1 MRISTSLILLLC
13 LSTILLAQDNKTQ
26 SPHDSSPGTERKVT
40 VRPSGAQPQDQYCQ
54 PGTLTYTTNL
64 PSSGGT
70 WNATWT
76 YTIPNDG
83 VGYCGSPILQSSV
96 GWITIN
102 WPATQCNNPPLGQLT
117 TCVTPYI
124 VAANTGSA
132 RQGTLSVSFGSSGTL
147 SGPVTQLGP
156 LETLTVGVTGS
167 GHVTSSPSGISC
179 PSTCAVAYSYGTTVT
194 LTASASTGYTF
205 SGWSGA
211 CSGTGTCKVTLY
223 SPMNVTAT
231 FTAIPE
237 TLTVTLSGSGT
248 VTSSPSGIS
257 CPGICA
263 TSFSYGTVV
272 YLTAAPSSG
281 YAFTGW
287 SGACSGTAE
296 TCNVTMSGAKS
307 VTATFTPPQ
316 TLTVSVS
323 GNGSVTSSPSGISCP
338 GTCSAAFTGTVS
350 LYASNHGYDLANW
363 SGGCSGRGS
372 CVVSMNT
379 PQAVSATFGQGLI
392 NTMAGN
398 GTAGFA
404 GDGGLATLAE
414 MYYPQDIVVDAAG
427 NVYITDTW
435 NHRIRKVTASTGVIS
450 TVAGNG
456 TEGYSGDGGPATS
469 AELNAPSGVAVDGA
483 GNIYIADSD
492 NNRVRK
498 VTASTGVI
506 STVAGNGTKGY
517 SGDGGLA
524 TNAELNTLY
533 GPGAAVAL
541 DAAGN
546 IYIADQFNNRIRK
559 VTVSTGI
566 ITTVAGNGTTG
577 YSGDGGAATN
587 AELNGPDGV
596 ALDSAGNIYIADPYN
611 YRVRKVTVSTGI
623 ISTVAGNGTDTYS
636 GDGGPATS
644 AGIYE
649 PGKIALDAAGNI
661 YIPDMVYY
669 VRKVTASTGIISTF
683 AGNGTYSY
691 SGDGGPATGAG
702 FYYPVGV
709 APDTA
714 GNIYI
719 ADRDNQRVRVVGP

>member
-1 MRISTSLILLLC
+1 
-13 LSTILLAQDNKTQ
+13 
-26 SPHDSSPGTERKVT
+26 
-40 VRPSGAQPQDQYCQ
+40 
-54 PGTLTYTTNL
+54 
-64 PSSGGT
+64 
-70 WNATWT
+70 
-76 YTIPNDG
+76 
-83 VGYCGSPILQSSV
+83 
-96 GWITIN
+96 
-102 WPATQCNNPPLGQLT
+102 
-117 TCVTPYI
+117 
-124 VAANTGSA
+124 
-132 RQGTLSVSFGSSGTL
+132 
-147 SGPVTQLGP
+147 
-156 LETLTVGVTGS
+156 
-167 GHVTSSPSGISC
+167 
-179 PSTCAVAYSYGTTVT
+179 
-194 LTASASTGYTF
+194 
-205 SGWSGA
+205 
-211 CSGTGTCKVTLY
+211 
-223 SPMNVTAT
+223 
-231 FTAIPE
+231 
-237 TLTVTLSGSGT
+237 
-248 VTSSPSGIS
+248 
-257 CPGICA
+257 
-263 TSFSYGTVV
+263 
-272 YLTAAPSSG
+272 
-281 YAFTGW
+281 
-287 SGACSGTAE
+287 
-296 TCNVTMSGAKS
+296 
-307 VTATFTPPQ
+307 
-316 TLTVSVS
+316 
-323 GNGSVTSSPSGISCP
+323 
-338 GTCSAAFTGTVS
+338 
-350 LYASNHGYDLANW
+350 
-363 SGGCSGRGS
+363 
-372 CVVSMNT
+372 MNT

>member
-1 MRISTSLILLLC
+1 M
-13 LSTILLAQDNKTQ
+13 
-26 SPHDSSPGTERKVT
+26 
-40 VRPSGAQPQDQYCQ
+40 
-54 PGTLTYTTNL
+54 
-64 PSSGGT
+64 
-70 WNATWT
+70 
-76 YTIPNDG
+76 
-83 VGYCGSPILQSSV
+83 
-96 GWITIN
+96 
-102 WPATQCNNPPLGQLT
+102 
-117 TCVTPYI
+117 
-124 VAANTGSA
+124 
-132 RQGTLSVSFGSSGTL
+132 
-147 SGPVTQLGP
+147 
-156 LETLTVGVTGS
+156 
-167 GHVTSSPSGISC
+167 
-179 PSTCAVAYSYGTTVT
+179 
-194 LTASASTGYTF
+194 
-205 SGWSGA
+205 
-211 CSGTGTCKVTLY
+211 
-223 SPMNVTAT
+223 
-231 FTAIPE
+231 
-237 TLTVTLSGSGT
+237 
-248 VTSSPSGIS
+248 
-257 CPGICA
+257 
-263 TSFSYGTVV
+263 
-272 YLTAAPSSG
+272 
-281 YAFTGW
+281 
-287 SGACSGTAE
+287 
-296 TCNVTMSGAKS
+296 
-307 VTATFTPPQ
+307 
-316 TLTVSVS
+316 
-323 GNGSVTSSPSGISCP
+323 
-338 GTCSAAFTGTVS
+338 
-350 LYASNHGYDLANW
+350 
-363 SGGCSGRGS
+363 
-372 CVVSMNT
+372 
-379 PQAVSATFGQGLI
+379 
-392 NTMAGN
+392 
-398 GTAGFA
+398 A
-404 GDGGLATLAE
+404 GDGTVGFSGDGGPATLAE
-414 MYYPQDIVVDAAG
+414 LYFPQDIVVDGAG
-427 NVYITDTW
+427 NVYIADTW

-469 AELNAPSGVAVDGA
+469 AELNAPSGVALDGA

-506 STVAGNGTKGY
+506 STVAGNGVKGY

-524 TNAELNTLY
+524 TNAELNTIY

-577 YSGDGGAATN
+577 YSGDGAAAIN

-596 ALDSAGNIYIADPYN
+596 ALDSAGNIYIADTYN

-691 SGDGGPATGAG
+691 SGDGGPATSAG
-702 FYYPVGV
+702 LYYPVGV

-719 ADRDNQRVRVVGP
+719 ADRDNQRIRVVGP